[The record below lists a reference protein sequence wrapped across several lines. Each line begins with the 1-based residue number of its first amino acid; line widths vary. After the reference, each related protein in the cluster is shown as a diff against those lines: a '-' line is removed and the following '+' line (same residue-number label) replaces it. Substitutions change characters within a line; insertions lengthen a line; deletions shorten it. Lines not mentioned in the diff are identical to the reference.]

1 MTNTANTAVE
11 LTDEV
16 LEQANGGI
24 QINNDHMPM
33 FGSEVAVQIDHNH
46 MLVSDAVI
54 INGDH
59 RMSNTWM
66 PVTDAV
72 NINNEY

>member
-1 MTNTANTAVE
+1 ME

-33 FGSEVAVQIDHNH
+33 FGSEVAVHIDHNH
-46 MLVSDAVI
+46 MPVSDAVI

-72 NINNEY
+72 NINNDY